1 MDGERRLSR
10 SEEGRLITGV
20 CAGLGRYT
28 RIDPLVFRVGF
39 ALLVLTTGVGLIL
52 YVGAFLLMAAP
63 DGGPSAIERM
73 GHRVFDGDTV
83 LTLLGLGLGV
93 GVVLGALGGWRSGD
107 GLAVVVVFALAL
119 FVARSRGVDL
129 AQAVRGLPERVRRH
143 PPETPPPRRDSATP
157 GRDAWVDLALLSD
170 QTPPGAAGGTVPVP
184 APPAR
189 SWHRLGG
196 RRTPRG
202 QDDRVPEPGPDAH
215 DHHVSELGQP
225 VQDHYVPE
233 PGPTVQ
239 DHPGP
244 EPGSAVQDPPGPGS
258 AVRDHVPG
266 AGRTVE
272 DRMPGSGTVPDHM
285 PGSGRTVQDRV
296 PRAGRWGAPPAE
308 APPGDPTRPLFSD
321 LPGQIPAAEVY
332 VSEGRRRSYLTS
344 FTLVLA
350 ALAAAGLLVWTGGRP
365 TFERVQIVVG
375 GMLAVILIGL
385 LAASWFGRNRG
396 LVIVGVLMS
405 LVLASASVAGDPA
418 LAAKAHHVTWRPATA
433 GQVEHVHRVLIG
445 AGTVDLTRTAVAP
458 GQRLRVSAQV
468 TLGTLTVRVPAAA
481 RVEVDGHA
489 LLGDITVDRQVTSGP
504 GARVRRVLE
513 PEGGDGSP
521 SPVIEL
527 RIRGR
532 VGDLEVTRVPT

>member
-129 AQAVRGLPERVRRH
+129 AQAVRGLPERVRRR

-196 RRTPRG
+196 RRAPRG
-202 QDDRVPEPGPDAH
+202 QNDRVPEPRPDAQ
-215 DHHVSELGQP
+215 DHVSELGRP
-225 VQDHYVPE
+225 
-233 PGPTVQ
+233 VQ

-244 EPGSAVQDPPGPGS
+244 EPGSAVQDPPEPGS
-258 AVRDHVPG
+258 AVRDRAPEPG
-266 AGRTVE
+266 PAVQDRAGRTVE
-272 DRMPGSGTVPDHM
+272 DHM

-296 PRAGRWGAPPAE
+296 PGAGRWGAPPGE
-308 APPGDPTRPLFSD
+308 AQPGDPTRPLFYD

-332 VSEGRRRSYLTS
+332 VSERRRRSYLTS

-350 ALAAAGLLVWTGGRP
+350 ALAAAGLLVWTDGRP

-375 GMLAVILIGL
+375 GMLAVILLGL

-433 GQVEHVHRVLIG
+433 GQVEQVHRVLIG

-458 GQRLRVSAQV
+458 GQRLRVNAQV
-468 TLGTLTVRVPAAA
+468 TLGTLTVRVPTAA

-504 GARVRRVLE
+504 GAKVRRVLE

-521 SPVIEL
+521 PPVIEL